1 MEDRKVVSRLSQEMC
16 MIFRQFSPC
25 CFMKFERLC
34 FNRFHKFRRVYA
46 TRLCIGLEC
55 LDDCMSLVSLLVSME
70 VQPLQIRVHIS
81 ATTTI
86 LSCPGQK
93 KLRLWAVYLFCHCM
107 PFNRTCI
114 CVVLPSILWLV
125 HFTLFTVFLN
135 TQYGVVCPKSIRCC
149 LGGCMWVWPKQ
160 IWGVALSASALEGM
174 VIDIFC

>member
-46 TRLCIGLEC
+46 TILCIGLEC

-86 LSCPGQK
+86 LSCPGRK
-93 KLRLWAVYLFCHCM
+93 KVAVVGCVLILSLHAVQPYVHLCGFAFNFVAGSFHFVYSVFKHLVRCGVSKIYQMLLRRMHV
-107 PFNRTCI
+107 
-114 CVVLPSILWLV
+114 
-125 HFTLFTVFLN
+125 
-135 TQYGVVCPKSIRCC
+135 
-149 LGGCMWVWPKQ
+149 
-160 IWGVALSASALEGM
+160 GVAKADLGCGSQ
-174 VIDIFC
+174 CKCT